1 MATTPKKSGYWA
13 EKDQKLK
20 ISKIKNWQLCARCKT
35 LNKGGGESVH
45 GDIDAL
51 QVNSQMVEVFRRE
64 VSKIRRVEQAV
75 VVLCVD
81 ASNVTGTLLRTIR
94 NYIGGNPILLA
105 VTRCDL
111 LPDYVWEENDKDMMR
126 QVFSHRAREL
136 NPADV
141 YLCSIPLNADNTEDT
156 WGVDALANDLF
167 EYLNGRDTYVIG
179 AANLGKSTLTDMLV
193 FSLMKRGVKAGLFKG
208 RLERKRME
216 KLREARVTKS
226 ALPGTTLQNVRVPC
240 FGDHMQALWDTPGL
254 VLDHSQHHFPIRN
267 IQQLLRKRPTQ
278 IQPLEFEVTTNS
290 FALLICEKGEEM
302 PLLRFEVRLRKDGV
316 NPDGEPVRLAWNS
329 TFPLEAKVM
338 DIAEA
343 RNAEKE
349 RRSLWESQVEERAFE
364 RQKQQT
370 VAEEAEEQ
378 PNERDRPLTEEERA
392 QRKAEK
398 RRAYEQ
404 RIQEEKKELGNAEWR
419 RREKEQNAQWAEER
433 RFKSLAELPEVAE
446 LICDGGFGTD
456 ICVANFGWLGLLAPV
471 QIKVVAFAPS
481 TGVQISSHPTLALP
495 SSWGGFK
502 RVSMDEGKEE
512 YDDDNDEDGDNN
524 NDEDGDDD
532 DDYSD
537 DFDSVDDNGWGFE
550 EEDYISTHRPSFGD
564 HYDGEEEFQK
574 ERYTKLRRRT
584 KPDPWEMYSGVH
596 VGWQFDADL
605 RWSKGTKLQEGWNP
619 VRAPEKE

>member
-1 MATTPKKSGYWA
+1 MGTTPKKSGYWA
-13 EKDQKLK
+13 EKEQTLK

-35 LNKGGGESVH
+35 LKKGGGETIQ
-45 GDIDAL
+45 GDVDAL

-64 VSKIRRVEQAV
+64 VSKIRRVERAV

-81 ASNVTGTLLRTIR
+81 ATNVTGTLLRTIR

-111 LPDYVWEENDKDMMR
+111 LPKYVWEKNDKDMMR

-141 YLCSIPLNADNTEDT
+141 YLCSIPLNADSTEDT
-156 WGVDALANDLF
+156 WGVDALANDLY
-167 EYLNGRDTYVIG
+167 EHLNGRDTYVIG

-193 FSLMKRGVKAGLFKG
+193 FALMKRGVKAGNFKG
-208 RLERKRME
+208 RLERKRMD

-267 IQQLLRKRPTQ
+267 FQELLRKRPTQ
-278 IQPLEFEVTTNS
+278 IQPVELQVTTKS
-290 FALLICEKGEEM
+290 FALLICEKGDEV
-302 PLLRFEVRLRKDGV
+302 PLLRFEVRLKKGDV
-316 NPDGEPVRLAWNS
+316 NPDEKPVRLAWNS

-338 DIAEA
+338 DIVEA

-364 RQKQQT
+364 RQKQQN
-370 VAEEAEEQ
+370 VVEEAEEE
-378 PNERDRPLTEEERA
+378 PNEPDRPLTEKERA
-392 QRKAEK
+392 KRKAER
-398 RRAYEQ
+398 RRAYEE
-404 RIQEEKKELGNAEWR
+404 RIREERKELGDAEWH
-419 RREKEQNAQWAEER
+419 RREKERKAREAEER
-433 RFKSLAELPEVAE
+433 RSKALSELFEVANF
-446 LICDGGFGTD
+446 ICDAGFGTD

-471 QIKVVAFAPS
+471 QIKVMAFAPS

-495 SSWGGFK
+495 SSWGEFK
-502 RVSMDEGKEE
+502 RVPMDEEKEE
-512 YDDDNDEDGDNN
+512 CDDDDDDSDDDDSDDDEV
-524 NDEDGDDD
+524 GDDD

-537 DFDSVDDNGWGFE
+537 VDEEYIDSLNDDGWDFEEDDNDDYDDE
-550 EEDYISTHRPSFGD
+550 EVS
-564 HYDGEEEFQK
+564 QK
-574 ERYTKLRRRT
+574 ERYRGLRRRT
-584 KPDPWEMYSGVH
+584 QGRSDPWEKYSGVH

-605 RWSKGTKLQEGWNP
+605 RWSKGTNLQEGWNP
-619 VRAPEKE
+619 LRAPQKE